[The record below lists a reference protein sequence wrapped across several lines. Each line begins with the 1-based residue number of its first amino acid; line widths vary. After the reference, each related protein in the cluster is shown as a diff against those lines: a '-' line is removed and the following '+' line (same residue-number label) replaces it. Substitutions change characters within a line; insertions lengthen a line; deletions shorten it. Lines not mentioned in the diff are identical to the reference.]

1 MAKKIVKEVSKY
13 RFIISKFIINP
24 KSFKPA
30 DWAREMN
37 IAKRLLVAY
46 PDFDFWKSVNF
57 NFKLNSL
64 AWLVNGDGKLTL
76 KLHQQKRLLDLENKP
91 NEVVLEKEN
100 IGESVEL
107 KAKPKTL
114 MEFLKYGKK

>member
-1 MAKKIVKEVSKY
+1 MANKIVKEVSKY

-24 KSFKPA
+24 KSLKPA

-46 PDFDFWKSVNF
+46 PDFNFWKSVNF

-100 IGESVEL
+100 VGESVEL
-107 KAKPKTL
+107 KVKPKTL